1 MKKWVNNP
9 PVYSKLSSEKY
20 PACLGYIGDEI
31 LPIYIYIYYFFVY
44 IHMYLCICIYIFII
58 ICIYIYLYR
67 V

>member
-31 LPIYIYIYYFFVY
+31 LPIYIYIYIIFLYTY
-44 IHMYLCICIYIFII
+44 ICI
-58 ICIYIYLYR
+58 
-67 V
+67 